1 LLQNFAWCWLVFNLS
16 VVYHPSL
23 QGPSL
28 ALKSSQSIYV
38 LGRLR
43 GSDNVEMSPLLSLIF
58 HLSFDH
64 PCMSP
69 LTVGFYSWGDKSF
82 VVFMSIIISAVMW
95 LSLV

>member
-1 LLQNFAWCWLVFNLS
+1 MV
-16 VVYHPSL
+16 
-23 QGPSL
+23 L
-28 ALKSSQSIYV
+28 AGFQSFCCLPPQFTGAKFGLKELPMYYV